1 MELIT
6 PTVFQPQVQMS
17 DGDCS
22 VASLSMATGIPY
34 HTIADTA
41 RAVGLK
47 SVIQSGMWLTEME
60 KLVNG
65 LTPPIQMRVV
75 SPERAFDEGY
85 GLVVVK
91 FLRTKEFHS
100 LALWHGLV
108 FDPLNGLGWEPDVY
122 INNNHQRT
130 KYQNGV
136 LLFKESDVQSRVSK
150 RSVTK

>member
-1 MELIT
+1 MELIR
-6 PTVFQPQVQMS
+6 PHVFLPQWQKS

-91 FLRTKEFHS
+91 FLKSKEYHS

>member
-6 PTVFQPQVQMS
+6 PTVFQSQVQMS

-34 HTIADTA
+34 HTIAETA
-41 RAVGLK
+41 RKVGLK

-85 GLVVVK
+85 GLVVVNSSARK
-91 FLRTKEFHS
+91 SSTVSHYGMGWS
-100 LALWHGLV
+100 LI
-108 FDPLNGLGWEPDVY
+108 P
-122 INNNHQRT
+122 
-130 KYQNGV
+130 
-136 LLFKESDVQSRVSK
+136 
-150 RSVTK
+150 

>member
-1 MELIT
+1 
-6 PTVFQPQVQMS
+6 
-17 DGDCS
+17 
-22 VASLSMATGIPY
+22 
-34 HTIADTA
+34 
-41 RAVGLK
+41 
-47 SVIQSGMWLTEME
+47 
-60 KLVNG
+60 
-65 LTPPIQMRVV
+65 V

-108 FDPLNGLGWEPDVY
+108 ADPLNGLLWEPDVY
-122 INNNHQRT
+122 LKNIDQRT

-150 RSVTK
+150 RSVPK